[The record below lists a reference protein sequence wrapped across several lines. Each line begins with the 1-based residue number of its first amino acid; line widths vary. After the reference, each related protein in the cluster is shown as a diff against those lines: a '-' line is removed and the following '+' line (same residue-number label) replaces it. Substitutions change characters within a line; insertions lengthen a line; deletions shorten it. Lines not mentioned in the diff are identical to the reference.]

1 MKKGVARRLRRAV
14 LGVVLLA
21 VFWHLWVL
29 GNVLAWTVVPV
40 TGTSFMRLRA
50 VESALTVIP
59 EQQWVPY
66 EKIAEP
72 VIRAVIA
79 AEDDRFMEHSGFDW
93 QAMRRAFDRNRRAG
107 GAVAGG
113 STISQQLAKNLF
125 LSSSRSYLRKAE
137 EALITVA
144 LETFWSKRR
153 IIEVY
158 LNVVEWG
165 EGIFGIGAA
174 ARHYY
179 RLPPQALDA
188 ADAARLAVMLPNPR
202 RYEERF
208 TPRLREHAGRVRQ
221 RMNKSEIPE

>member
-1 MKKGVARRLRRAV
+1 MNRIARRFRRAL
-14 LGVVLLA
+14 LGIVLLA
-21 VFWHLWVL
+21 LFWHWWVL
-29 GNVLAWTVVPV
+29 GNVLVWTVVPV
-40 TGTSFMRLRA
+40 TGTSFMRQRA
-50 VESALTVIP
+50 VESDLTVIP
-59 EQQWVPY
+59 EQHWVRY
-66 EKIAEP
+66 EDIAEP

-79 AEDDRFMEHSGFDW
+79 AEDDRFMAHNGFDW
-93 QAMRRAFDRNRRAG
+93 KAMRRAFDRNRQAG

-144 LETFWSKRR
+144 LETCWSKRR
-153 IIEVY
+153 IVEVY

-174 ARHYY
+174 AQHYY
-179 RLPPQALDA
+179 RLPPQALNA
-188 ADAARLAVMLPNPR
+188 ADAAHLAVMLPNPR

-208 TPRLREHAGRVRQ
+208 TPRLHEHASRVRH

>member
-1 MKKGVARRLRRAV
+1 MNRIARRLRRAL
-14 LGVVLLA
+14 LGIVLLA
-21 VFWHLWVL
+21 LFWHLWVL
-29 GNVLAWTVVPV
+29 GNVLVWTVVPV
-40 TGTSFMRLRA
+40 TGTSFMRQRA
-50 VESALTVIP
+50 VESDLTVIP
-59 EQQWVPY
+59 EQHWVRY
-66 EKIAEP
+66 EDIAEP

-79 AEDDRFMEHSGFDW
+79 AEDDRFMAHNGFDW
-93 QAMRRAFDRNRRAG
+93 KAMRRAFDRNRQAG

-144 LETFWSKRR
+144 LETCWSKRR
-153 IIEVY
+153 IVEVY

-174 ARHYY
+174 AQHYY
-179 RLPPQALDA
+179 RLPPQALNA
-188 ADAARLAVMLPNPR
+188 ADAAHLAVMLPNPR

-208 TPRLREHAGRVRQ
+208 TPRLHEHASRVRH

>member
-1 MKKGVARRLRRAV
+1 MNRIARRFRRAL

-21 VFWHLWVL
+21 LFWHLWVL
-29 GNVLAWTVVPV
+29 GNVLVWTVVPV
-40 TGTSFMRLRA
+40 TGTSFMRQRA
-50 VESALTVIP
+50 VESDLTVIP
-59 EQQWVPY
+59 EQHWVRY
-66 EKIAEP
+66 EDIAEP

-79 AEDDRFMEHSGFDW
+79 AEDDRFMAHNGFDW
-93 QAMRRAFDRNRRAG
+93 KAMRRAFDRNRQAG

-153 IIEVY
+153 IVEVY

-174 ARHYY
+174 AQHYY
-179 RLPPQALDA
+179 RLPPQALNA
-188 ADAARLAVMLPNPR
+188 ADAAHLAVMLPNPR

-208 TPRLREHAGRVRQ
+208 TPRLHEHASRVRH

>member
-1 MKKGVARRLRRAV
+1 MNRIVRRFRRAL
-14 LGVVLLA
+14 LGIVLLA
-21 VFWHLWVL
+21 LFWHLWVL
-29 GNVLAWTVVPV
+29 GNVLVWTVVPV
-40 TGTSFMRLRA
+40 TGTSFMRQRA
-50 VESALTVIP
+50 VESDLTVIP
-59 EQQWVPY
+59 EQHWVRY
-66 EKIAEP
+66 EDIAEP

-79 AEDDRFMEHSGFDW
+79 AEDDRFMAHNGFDW
-93 QAMRRAFDRNRRAG
+93 KAMRRAFDRNRQAG

-144 LETFWSKRR
+144 LETCWSKRR

-174 ARHYY
+174 AQHYY
-179 RLPPQALDA
+179 RLPPQALNA
-188 ADAARLAVMLPNPR
+188 ADAAHLAVMLPNPR

-208 TPRLREHAGRVRQ
+208 TPRLHEHASRVRH

>member
-1 MKKGVARRLRRAV
+1 MNRIARRFRRAL
-14 LGVVLLA
+14 LGIVLLA
-21 VFWHLWVL
+21 LFWHLWVL
-29 GNVLAWTVVPV
+29 GNVLVWTVVPV
-40 TGTSFMRLRA
+40 TGTSFMRQRA
-50 VESALTVIP
+50 VESDLTVIP
-59 EQQWVPY
+59 EQHWVRY
-66 EKIAEP
+66 EDIAEP

-79 AEDDRFMEHSGFDW
+79 AEDDRFMAHNGFDW
-93 QAMRRAFDRNRRAG
+93 KAMRRAFDRNRQAG

-125 LSSSRSYLRKAE
+125 LSSSRSYLHKAE

-144 LETFWSKRR
+144 LETCWSKRR

-174 ARHYY
+174 AQHYY
-179 RLPPQALDA
+179 RLPPQALNA
-188 ADAARLAVMLPNPR
+188 ADAAHLAVMLPNPR

-208 TPRLREHAGRVRQ
+208 TPRLHEHASRVRH

>member
-1 MKKGVARRLRRAV
+1 MNRIARRFRRAL

-21 VFWHLWVL
+21 LFWHLWVL
-29 GNVLAWTVVPV
+29 GNVLVWTVVPV
-40 TGTSFMRLRA
+40 TGTSFMRQRA
-50 VESALTVIP
+50 VESDLTVIP
-59 EQQWVPY
+59 EQHWVRY
-66 EKIAEP
+66 EDIAEP

-79 AEDDRFMEHSGFDW
+79 AEDDRFMAHNGFDW
-93 QAMRRAFDRNRRAG
+93 KAMRRAFDRNRQAG

-144 LETFWSKRR
+144 LETCWSKRR

-174 ARHYY
+174 AQHYY
-179 RLPPQALDA
+179 RLPPQALNA
-188 ADAARLAVMLPNPR
+188 ADAAHLAVMLPNPR

-208 TPRLREHAGRVRQ
+208 TPRLHEHASRVRH

>member
-1 MKKGVARRLRRAV
+1 MNRIARRFRRAL
-14 LGVVLLA
+14 LGIVLLA
-21 VFWHLWVL
+21 LFWHLWVL
-29 GNVLAWTVVPV
+29 GNVLVWTVVPV
-40 TGTSFMRLRA
+40 TGTSFMRQRA
-50 VESALTVIP
+50 VESDLTVIP
-59 EQQWVPY
+59 EQHWVRY
-66 EKIAEP
+66 EDIAEP

-79 AEDDRFMEHSGFDW
+79 AEDDRFMAHNGFDW
-93 QAMRRAFDRNRRAG
+93 KAMRRAFDRNRQAG

-174 ARHYY
+174 AQHYY
-179 RLPPQALDA
+179 RLPPQALNA
-188 ADAARLAVMLPNPR
+188 ADAAHLAVMLPNPR

-208 TPRLREHAGRVRQ
+208 TPRLHEHASRVRH

>member
-1 MKKGVARRLRRAV
+1 MNRIARRFRRAL
-14 LGVVLLA
+14 LGIVLLA
-21 VFWHLWVL
+21 LFWHLWVL
-29 GNVLAWTVVPV
+29 GNVLVWTVVPV
-40 TGTSFMRLRA
+40 TGTSFMRQRA
-50 VESALTVIP
+50 VESDLTVIP
-59 EQQWVPY
+59 EQHWVRY
-66 EKIAEP
+66 EDIAEP

-79 AEDDRFMEHSGFDW
+79 AEDDRFMAHNGFDW
-93 QAMRRAFDRNRRAG
+93 KAMRRAFDRNRQAG

-144 LETFWSKRR
+144 LETCWSKRR
-153 IIEVY
+153 IVEVY

-174 ARHYY
+174 AQHYY
-179 RLPPQALDA
+179 RLPPQALNA
-188 ADAARLAVMLPNPR
+188 ADAAHLAVMLPNPR

-208 TPRLREHAGRVRQ
+208 TPRLHEHASRVRH

>member
-1 MKKGVARRLRRAV
+1 MNRIARRFRRAL
-14 LGVVLLA
+14 LGIVLLA
-21 VFWHLWVL
+21 LFWHWWVL
-29 GNVLAWTVVPV
+29 GNVLVWTVVPV
-40 TGTSFMRLRA
+40 TGTSFMRQRA
-50 VESALTVIP
+50 VESDLTVIP
-59 EQQWVPY
+59 EQHWVRY
-66 EKIAEP
+66 EDIAEP

-79 AEDDRFMEHSGFDW
+79 AEDDRFMAHNGFDW
-93 QAMRRAFDRNRRAG
+93 KAMRRAFDRNRQAG

-153 IIEVY
+153 IVEVY

-174 ARHYY
+174 AQPYY
-179 RLPPQALDA
+179 RLPPQALNA
-188 ADAARLAVMLPNPR
+188 ADAAHLAVMLPNPR

-208 TPRLREHAGRVRQ
+208 TPRLHEHASRVRH

>member
-1 MKKGVARRLRRAV
+1 MNRIARRFRRAL

-21 VFWHLWVL
+21 LFWHLWVL
-29 GNVLAWTVVPV
+29 GNVLVWTVVPV
-40 TGTSFMRLRA
+40 TGTSFMRQRA
-50 VESALTVIP
+50 VESDLTVIP
-59 EQQWVPY
+59 EQHWVRY
-66 EKIAEP
+66 EDIAEP

-79 AEDDRFMEHSGFDW
+79 AEDDRFMAHNGFDW
-93 QAMRRAFDRNRRAG
+93 KAMRRAFDRNRQAG

-144 LETFWSKRR
+144 LETCWSKRR
-153 IIEVY
+153 IVEVY

-174 ARHYY
+174 AQHYY
-179 RLPPQALDA
+179 RLPPQALNA
-188 ADAARLAVMLPNPR
+188 ADAAHLAVMLPNPR

-208 TPRLREHAGRVRQ
+208 TPRLHEHASRVRH

>member
-1 MKKGVARRLRRAV
+1 MNRIARRFRRAL
-14 LGVVLLA
+14 LGIVLLA
-21 VFWHLWVL
+21 LFWHLWVL
-29 GNVLAWTVVPV
+29 GNVLVWTVVPV
-40 TGTSFMRLRA
+40 TGTSFMRQRA
-50 VESALTVIP
+50 VESDLTVIP
-59 EQQWVPY
+59 EQHWVRY
-66 EKIAEP
+66 EDIAEP

-79 AEDDRFMEHSGFDW
+79 AEDDRFMAHNGFDW
-93 QAMRRAFDRNRRAG
+93 KAMRRAFDRNRQAG

-153 IIEVY
+153 IVEVY

-174 ARHYY
+174 AQHYY
-179 RLPPQALDA
+179 RLPPQALNA
-188 ADAARLAVMLPNPR
+188 ADAAHLAVMLPNPR

-208 TPRLREHAGRVRQ
+208 TPRLHEHASRVRH

>member
-1 MKKGVARRLRRAV
+1 MNRIARRFRRAL
-14 LGVVLLA
+14 LGIVLLA
-21 VFWHLWVL
+21 LFWHLWVL
-29 GNVLAWTVVPV
+29 GNVLVWTVVPV
-40 TGTSFMRLRA
+40 TGTSFMRQRA
-50 VESALTVIP
+50 VESDLTVIP
-59 EQQWVPY
+59 EQHWVRY
-66 EKIAEP
+66 EDIAEP

-79 AEDDRFMEHSGFDW
+79 AEDDRFMAHNGFDW
-93 QAMRRAFDRNRRAG
+93 KAMRRAFDRNRQAG

-137 EALITVA
+137 EALITVV
-144 LETFWSKRR
+144 LETCWSKRR

-174 ARHYY
+174 AQHYY
-179 RLPPQALDA
+179 RLPPQALNA
-188 ADAARLAVMLPNPR
+188 ADAAHLAVMLPNPR

-208 TPRLREHAGRVRQ
+208 TPRLHEHASRVRH